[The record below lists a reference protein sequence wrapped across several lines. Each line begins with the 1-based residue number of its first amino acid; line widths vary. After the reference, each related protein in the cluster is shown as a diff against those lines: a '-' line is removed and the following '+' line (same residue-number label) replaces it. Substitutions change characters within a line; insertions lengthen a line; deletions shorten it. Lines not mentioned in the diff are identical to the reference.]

1 MSGEDNPDPR
11 YHAVASMINSRWAH
25 RVWTLQEQALARQ
38 CEAYQGRRSIPIS
51 SLQGPQLSVTIG
63 QLTNEEGV
71 TVHTLRHFIHKS
83 CQLYDA
89 SPPGLQRQNENIAK
103 ALLDGAFE
111 LQATQPI
118 DKIYGLYSILTA
130 YCNLPLAAP
139 DYTKTAEE
147 VFEDTVWA
155 YIHTWRDLGVLKLAT
170 RPESMRNNL
179 PSWVPAW
186 HKQHPNFARNVRYP
200 QYSHGTHFNWEY
212 SDAEV
217 TSHFGRPLAQS
228 GGTNDRVA
236 VASLLSPGKL
246 CVLGARS
253 VGRVTRTVRP
263 GEYTDIR
270 SLRLEQ
276 AIQHLDWCRL
286 LHSISF
292 DSTTGRDEAIHE
304 MFRSVQLPGPRNLE
318 HRKDQEEDIYREE
331 FESFRHW
338 FNFVSH
344 LAETSQ
350 LSNSQPPEVNDAD
363 HDQATLQ
370 LYHDV
375 LAASTTEDAADVL
388 ESGYDG
394 DSKGSRESLETF
406 ARHISFTITKLTPMG
421 SFSLCLLDNDNMLA
435 VTDFW
440 CQEGDEIFVF
450 PGAEN
455 PFVLRRQAH
464 EDSYH
469 LVSPALVDR
478 LFRKGYEKWRLEG
491 SDLQDII
498 LI

>member
-1 MSGEDNPDPR
+1 
-11 YHAVASMINSRWAH
+11 MINSRWAH

-51 SLQGPQLSVTIG
+51 SVQGPQLETTIH
-63 QLTNEEGV
+63 QLTNGEGH

-89 SPPGLQRQNENIAK
+89 SPPGSQRYNENIAK
-103 ALLDGAFE
+103 ALLDGAFA

-118 DKIYGLYSILTA
+118 DKIYGLYSILTS

-139 DYTKTAEE
+139 DYTKTLEE

-155 YIHTWRDLGVLKLAT
+155 YIRTWKDLSILKLAT

-179 PSWVPAW
+179 PSWVPVW
-186 HKQHPNFARNVRYP
+186 HKQHPNFARKVRYP
-200 QYSHGTHFNWEY
+200 QLSQSIHFNWNY
-212 SDAEV
+212 SLDV
-217 TSHFGRPLAQS
+217 VKSNSGRPAAQS

-246 CVLGARS
+246 CVHGARS

-263 GEYTDIR
+263 GECTDIR
-270 SLRLEQ
+270 PLRLEYI
-276 AIQHLDWCRL
+276 ARHLDWCRL

-292 DSTTGRDEAIHE
+292 NSTTGRDEAIHE
-304 MFRSVQLPGPRNLE
+304 MFRSVQQPGPCNIE
-318 HRKDQEEDIYREE
+318 YRKEEEERIYRSD
-331 FESFRHW
+331 FESFRAW

-350 LSNSQPPEVNDAD
+350 LSNSKLLGVNNAD
-363 HDQATLQ
+363 YDQATLQ

-375 LAASTTEDAADVL
+375 WAASTSQDTADVL

-394 DSKGSRESLETF
+394 DFKGSRESLEELAT
-406 ARHISFTITKLTPMG
+406 HIRTTRSKLIYMV
-421 SFSLCLLDNDNMLA
+421 SYSLCLLDNDNMLA

-450 PGAEN
+450 PGAES
-455 PFVLRRQAH
+455 PFVLRRLAH

-478 LFRKGYEKWRLEG
+478 LFMKGYEEWRLEG
-491 SDLQDII
+491 GDLQDIV